1 MKYDREKQIHVPY
14 CFGCSP
20 DNPYG
25 LKLNFTIK
33 DNIVIGEFVSHTY
46 HMGPPDAVHGGIIA
60 TLIDESISF
69 FGRAV
74 LKEDVRTMR
83 VEIAYRNQAPIGERL
98 RVEARL
104 KEEKSRKLII
114 TALVYT
120 EKNTIAEATGTLY
133 KVKATHMNTQLVGK
147 ATSQTPTCD

>member
-1 MKYDREKQIHVPY
+1 MDKKVQIKNTETSMHYDGEKQIHVPY

-20 DNPYG
+20 DNPFG
-25 LKLNFTIK
+25 LKINFTIK
-33 DNIVIGEFVSHTY
+33 DGFVIGEFVSHTY

-69 FGRAV
+69 FGRGI

-83 VEIAYRNQAPIGERL
+83 VEIVFRNQAPIGEQL
-98 RVEARL
+98 WVEARL
-104 KEEKSRKLII
+104 QEEKSRKLII
-114 TALVYT
+114 TARVYT

-133 KVKATHMNTQLVGK
+133 KIKGRRTG
-147 ATSQTPTCD
+147 